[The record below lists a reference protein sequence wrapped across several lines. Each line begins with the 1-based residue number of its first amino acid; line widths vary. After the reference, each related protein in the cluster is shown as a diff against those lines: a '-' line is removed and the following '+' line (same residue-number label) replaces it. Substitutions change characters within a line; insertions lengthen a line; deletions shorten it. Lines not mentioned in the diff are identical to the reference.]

1 MNKLVHKTLLFLK
14 VVFTAASLIS
24 VMDDGQSGR
33 PLRQSLHGLMGFETF
48 VTRAEN
54 THLIHTVPALNAHL
68 TTFSEGFIV

>member
-24 VMDDGQSGR
+24 DGQSGR
-33 PLRQSLHGLMGFETF
+33 LLRQSLHGLMGFETF

-54 THLIHTVPALNAHL
+54 TYLIPTVPALNAQL
-68 TTFSEGFIV
+68 TTFSEGFNV